1 MLNTLTVTE
10 FNNYIKNIFV
20 AEEMLHNVAILGEIS
35 GFRISG
41 AHAYFSLKDKGG
53 ILQCSCFQYKKTY
66 VPKEGESVVVVGSPD
81 YYVAGGRFSFI
92 VSKIEAVGIGLLFQ
106 KIEELK
112 LKLLSEGIF
121 DESHKKVIPKFSK
134 NIVVVTSKTGAVI
147 RDIFRTIRK
156 KNPLINIVVKDVKVQ
171 GEFAVNEITL
181 ALNAVDK
188 LGYDCVILARGG
200 GSLEDLMP
208 FYDEAVVRAVY
219 NMETPIISAVGH
231 ETDFTLCDF
240 AADAR
245 AATPTAAGELV
256 AYDFYQTHLQIVD
269 MVNRMKLSVNKN
281 LETDLHKTKFLTSS
295 VLNGVERLYKDNM
308 SRLKMMDMRMFTAV
322 TSVTKNKEFLVEK
335 MINTLDNLNPARILK
350 SGYFKVYKGVNP
362 VLSVKNVN
370 IGDII
375 TVKGIDGKLSAEV
388 NTIVEENL

>member
-1 MLNTLTVTE
+1 
-10 FNNYIKNIFV
+10 
-20 AEEMLHNVAILGEIS
+20 
-35 GFRISG
+35 
-41 AHAYFSLKDKGG
+41 
-53 ILQCSCFQYKKTY
+53 
-66 VPKEGESVVVVGSPD
+66 
-81 YYVAGGRFSFI
+81 
-92 VSKIEAVGIGLLFQ
+92 
-106 KIEELK
+106 
-112 LKLLSEGIF
+112 
-121 DESHKKVIPKFSK
+121 
-134 NIVVVTSKTGAVI
+134 
-147 RDIFRTIRK
+147 
-156 KNPLINIVVKDVKVQ
+156 
-171 GEFAVNEITL
+171 
-181 ALNAVDK
+181 
-188 LGYDCVILARGG
+188 
-200 GSLEDLMP
+200 DLMP

-256 AYDFYQTHLQIVD
+256 AYDFYQPHLQIVD